1 MPDNTKPETV
11 APAPLAA
18 AQQTVT
24 VVIQQQDRAG
34 EAAQAMLEGKALQMD
49 ETVTGGKYL
58 VNGVRVNANG
68 DPVSTPLAA
77 NEALR

>member
-18 AQQTVT
+18 AVPPVT

-34 EAAQAMLEGKALQMD
+34 EAAQAMLDGKALQMD
-49 ETVTGGKYL
+49 ETVVGGKYS
-58 VNGVRVNANG
+58 VNGVLVNANG
-68 DPVSTPLAA
+68 EPVGTKLAA